1 MLQNFLDNMYN
12 LKWTQEEYGNHEEI
26 QSQPS
31 VHLPLHPNTRPR
43 EFTNVFNKT
52 SKEWSLY
59 IQVRYF
65 QRTEI
70 GLTLWSG
77 FSFHFRLFIMR
88 SFKLYH
94 KQFKISE
101 PIIRH
106 SSSKNRS
113 PILKEYTYLLKAG
126 FTSSN
131 KTKYANLVTFPNSL
145 CSIDSL
151 LMGESLN
158 FP

>member
-1 MLQNFLDNMYN
+1 MDSGSVGKP
-12 LKWTQEEYGNHEEI
+12 LKKFSHNHLYTSHSI
-26 QSQPS
+26 LIRGPGSS
-31 VHLPLHPNTRPR
+31 LMCSTR
-43 EFTNVFNKT
+43 N
-52 SKEWSLY
+52 SKEWRLY

-65 QRTEI
+65 QRTET

-101 PIIRH
+101 PIICH

-131 KTKYANLVTFPNSL
+131 KTQYANLVTFPNSL
-145 CSIDSL
+145 CSIDSF